1 LSALRDPITEGVVL
15 EATRGRP
22 MSRTRRGARVLV
34 PALAVLMAATG
45 CGIARP
51 IPPVY
56 EPPAGTETSTVLLF
70 GDSLLDQSDDEIIS
84 QSAAFGLPFEFVDEA
99 IGGRGLL
106 SMWNFTDP
114 PRESLQG
121 YLAEYEPDYVV
132 FEFAGNYQQVLAA
145 PGYENIVHGSD
156 EFYAAWLEM
165 YEWMM
170 ADIVAAGAVPITVIP
185 PPMGPGSHEE
195 EVRNALVDLYAEAA
209 PANGSE
215 VVDWSEALSARDC
228 IVWIQT
234 RNGLQSIPICYA
246 DELRYEGDI
255 VNYTVRTT
263 DRLHLAEHGIVR
275 AARWTVA
282 GLSAQLT

>member
-1 LSALRDPITEGVVL
+1 MLLRNRATSVSRNGRVARFIVLTVAVV
-15 EATRGRP
+15 
-22 MSRTRRGARVLV
+22 VV
-34 PALAVLMAATG
+34 AAG

-56 EPPAGTETSTVLLF
+56 EPPGGAETSTVLLF
-70 GDSLLDQSDDEIIS
+70 GDSLLDQSDDEIVG
-84 QSAAFGLPFEFVDEA
+84 QSDAFGLPFEFVDEA
-99 IGGRGLL
+99 MGGRGLL

-121 YLAEYEPDYVV
+121 YLAEHEPDYVV

-145 PGYENIVHGSD
+145 PGYEELVKGTE

-195 EVRNALVDLYAEAA
+195 EVRNELVDLYTQAA
-209 PANGSE
+209 PVNGSE
-215 VVDWSEALSARDC
+215 IIDWGEALSARDC
-228 IVWIQT
+228 IVWIDT
-234 RNGLQSIPICYA
+234 GEGFPQSLPLCYA
-246 DELRYEGDI
+246 DELRYEGDS
-255 VNYTVRTT
+255 VNYTVRTE
-263 DRLHLAEHGIVR
+263 DRLHFAAHGIAR
-275 AARWTVA
+275 AARWVVA
-282 GLSAQLT
+282 ELSAQIA